1 MVQKFLLINLMTSK
15 KLFCR
20 LTNPKDR
27 CNFVVKSA
35 VEELMLT
42 IRVGMESTRKLL
54 EKLAEGIKERETSQ
68 AETKTGLT
76 DEINFLKIN

>member
-15 KLFCR
+15 RIFYR

-35 VEELMLT
+35 VEELILT
-42 IRVGMESTRKLL
+42 IMESTRKLL

-68 AETKTGLT
+68 AETT
-76 DEINFLKIN
+76 D